1 MQTVEA
7 PFLWPPAFSCLT
19 LETRAAPWGS
29 VSGRGNDMDTK
40 RKVAFKA
47 IGMVAAAFLAMTVTS
62 GPADAASTS
71 QSGGGNVK
79 ILRDSGWT

>member
-1 MQTVEA
+1 MY
-7 PFLWPPAFSCLT
+7 
-19 LETRAAPWGS
+19 
-29 VSGRGNDMDTK
+29 TK